1 MVKFCIM
8 GNDHVQDIFCI
19 QFWEC
24 LGKCLVYSQTCI
36 KRSSLGQRKS
46 GLLLFKKRKRFNT
59 YDMTRKRFPF
69 NTGDCLIEV
78 NA

>member
-24 LGKCLVYSQTCI
+24 LGKCLVHSQTCI
-36 KRSSLGQRKS
+36 KRSSLRQRKS
-46 GLLLFKKRKRFNT
+46 GLLRKERGSIH
-59 YDMTRKRFPF
+59 MTWLGKDF
-69 NTGDCLIEV
+69 L
-78 NA
+78 